1 MTHKKDLQKITSAL
15 CVRDLRNLSHPHV
28 KMLETV
34 AQNLKDV
41 AKAAGEHQEVVEV
54 IATFV
59 YTCSVILDGA
69 LEDIE
74 QQEAAKIR

>member
-1 MTHKKDLQKITSAL
+1 MTQEKNLQEITSSL
-15 CVRDLRNLSHPHV
+15 CVRDLRDLSHPYK

-34 AQNLKDV
+34 AQGLKVV
-41 AKAAGEHQEVVEV
+41 AKAAGNNQEVFEV

-74 QQEAAKIR
+74 QQETTN

>member
-1 MTHKKDLQKITSAL
+1 MAQGKNLQEITSSLWVKDL
-15 CVRDLRNLSHPHV
+15 RDLSHPHI

-34 AQNLKDV
+34 AQGLKVV
-41 AKAAGEHQEVVEV
+41 AKAAGHNQEVIEV

-74 QQEAAKIR
+74 QQETTK